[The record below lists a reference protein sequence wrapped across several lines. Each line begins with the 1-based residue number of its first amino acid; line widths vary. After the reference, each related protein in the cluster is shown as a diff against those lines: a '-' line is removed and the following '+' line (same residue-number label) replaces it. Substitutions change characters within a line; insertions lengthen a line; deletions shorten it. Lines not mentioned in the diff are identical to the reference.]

1 MIQLKPIHPIIQNT
15 LQEKIKTSGK
25 EDKSLED
32 SRRTV
37 WSRMIS
43 LSVPHNDETD
53 IIASQ
58 SAKKIVK
65 KESTVESKPIVIS
78 GGEED
83 ITLTENADNDA
94 LATKTI
100 NGKLKSG
107 FDSIYDTN
115 TYYRPTSGI
124 KNIDTSIKGDLKDI
138 RK

>member
-65 KESTVESKPIVIS
+65 KE
-78 GGEED
+78 
-83 ITLTENADNDA
+83 N
-94 LATKTI
+94 
-100 NGKLKSG
+100 
-107 FDSIYDTN
+107 
-115 TYYRPTSGI
+115 
-124 KNIDTSIKGDLKDI
+124 DTSK
-138 RK
+138 RKRLILR